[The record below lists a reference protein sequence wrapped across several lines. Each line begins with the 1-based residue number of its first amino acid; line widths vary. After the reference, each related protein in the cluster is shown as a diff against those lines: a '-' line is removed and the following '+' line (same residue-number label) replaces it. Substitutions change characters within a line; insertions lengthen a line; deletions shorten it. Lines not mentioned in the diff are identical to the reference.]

1 MSWTLGIDTSST
13 NLSLGLLHNGVPH
26 LSFSRFVKNSHSEHI
41 TDVIKSFLTLAD
53 IKATDISRCAVVTG
67 PGSFTGLRIGISFVK
82 GLFASGNTQIFP
94 LSSLEN
100 MAMAYPMTDGII
112 NVLIDARQD
121 NLFFAQFK
129 KENGL
134 INRIEEDKKITV
146 SEFYDLLNEEHF
158 TLYDPAGNLRS
169 TAFESLNPQRSSSL
183 EKLNLSTGLSAALR
197 AMESP
202 ESPIWDE
209 AINIFPN
216 YMQESY
222 AERVRKQ

>member
-41 TDVIKSFLTLAD
+41 TDVVKSFFSLAG
-53 IKATDISRCAVVTG
+53 ITAEDISKCAVVTG
-67 PGSFTGLRIGISFVK
+67 PGSFTGLRIGISFMK
-82 GLFASGNTQIFP
+82 GLFASGKTEVFP

-100 MAMAYPMTDGII
+100 MAMAYPMSEGVI

-129 KENGL
+129 KEDGS
-134 INRIEEDKKITV
+134 ITRIKEDAKITV
-146 SEFYDLLNEEHF
+146 TEFYEQLESDQF

-169 TAFESLNPQRSSSL
+169 TAFDNLNDKNSCSL
-183 EKLNLSTGLSAALR
+183 EKLTLSTGISAAQR
-197 AMESP
+197 ALEYEES
-202 ESPIWDE
+202 ELWSE
-209 AINIFPN
+209 AVNIFPN

-222 AERVRKQ
+222 AERVKKQ